1 MMKDYRTEISSGCAN
16 NVVNYF
22 IENGFN
28 VECREG
34 ALLDNYCIEVGENK
48 LKIGKVKVRNYL
60 IIVEKYLNEWS
71 SSLEMILTDNK
82 ETYDRYY
89 KEITA

>member
-1 MMKDYRTEISSGCAN
+1 MKDYRTEISSGSADDI
-16 NVVNYF
+16 VNYF
-22 IENGFN
+22 VQNGFD
-28 VECREG
+28 VVCKEG

-60 IIVEKYLNEWS
+60 IIVEKFLNEWS
-71 SSLEMILTDNK
+71 SSLELILTDSK
-82 ETYDRYY
+82 EIYERYY

>member
-1 MMKDYRTEISSGCAN
+1 MKDYRTEISSGCAN

-28 VECREG
+28 VEYKEG
-34 ALLDNYCIEVGENK
+34 VLLDNYCIEVGENK
-48 LKIGKVKVRNYL
+48 LKFGKVKVRKYI

-71 SSLEMILTDNK
+71 SSLEMILTDKK
-82 ETYDRYY
+82 ETYEQYY
-89 KEITA
+89 KEIAA